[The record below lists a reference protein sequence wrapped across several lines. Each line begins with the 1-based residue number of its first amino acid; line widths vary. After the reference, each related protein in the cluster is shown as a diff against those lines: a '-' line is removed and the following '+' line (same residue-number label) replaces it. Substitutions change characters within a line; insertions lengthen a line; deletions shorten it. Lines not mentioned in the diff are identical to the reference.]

1 MQRFAI
7 SAAALV
13 LSSVLAGGAAHADR
27 GFSNGGGFHQGGGF
41 HHDGG
46 FRHDGGF
53 HHDHDGRFHHHH
65 HFFRPFF
72 FFGTAVF
79 APVPLAVYPL
89 PYPAYIYA
97 PVEGYPSCYQY
108 QTTVVIDGQLL
119 PAWGTACLQPDGTWR
134 AFP

>member
-13 LSSVLAGGAAHADR
+13 LSSVIAGGAAQADR
-27 GFSNGGGFHQGGGF
+27 GGFSHGGGFHQGGGF
-41 HHDGG
+41 HDG
-46 FRHDGGF
+46 GGF
-53 HHDHDGRFHHHH
+53 HHDRDGRFRHHH

-79 APVPLAVYPL
+79 APVPLAIWPL
-89 PYPAYIYA
+89 PYPAYLYA

-108 QTTVVIDGQLL
+108 QTTIVIYGQLV
-119 PAWGTACLQPDGTWR
+119 PAWGTACLQPDGTWSTV
-134 AFP
+134 P